1 MLVNH
6 LVKKH
11 SVFNLG
17 GAGLNNITTEDMY
30 NVLLF
35 AGALIVIIDYFR
47 RTRKES
53 KDESSEEARRASNIS
68 IVLSSIEDIKGEIK
82 DMKGTMEKHFDTYN
96 NSYRDVTRLI
106 TELDQRYKSQQKQI
120 DELRKEIS
128 TLRDKHLT

>member
-1 MLVNH
+1 M
-6 LVKKH
+6 
-11 SVFNLG
+11 
-17 GAGLNNITTEDMY
+17 NNITTEDMY

-82 DMKGTMEKHFDTYN
+82 DMKGTIEKHFDTYN
-96 NSYRDVTRLI
+96 NNYMDVTRLI